1 MKKMTKRALIS
12 AAVIFLALVFLGGCS
27 IFHKTSS
34 QPQSPPPPTQAEN
47 PVSEPVQ
54 KEVQEQEGT
63 EGTVLKNSTSVQEE
77 VSNLEEMQ
85 AEKEVEKESDPLVI
99 LEEALYAYQDAQLA
113 WEKGDFDTALAA
125 LDESYSLL
133 LRLELPPDSLLNQ
146 EKNELRLMIAQRIQ
160 EIYASQ
166 ETAVGNNHQSIP
178 LEENKFVMD
187 EIKLFQG
194 QERNLFETAFQ
205 RSGQYRKMIL
215 EELKKSGLP
224 EELSWIPMIESWFNT
239 RAYSR
244 ARALGLWQFIASTG
258 NRFDLKR
265 DRFIDERMDPIKSTR
280 AAVKYLNEL
289 HSHFGDWTTALAG
302 YNCGEYRVKRV
313 IRTQRINYM
322 DNFWDLYPKLP
333 LETARFVPR
342 FIATLLI
349 INNPEKYGF
358 DLPTADPSLEY
369 ETISVNKPVQLSSL
383 SKTLGLEPETLAN
396 LNPELRQKST
406 PDREYLLKAPVGYGE
421 QILTA
426 INTLAK
432 YVPPE
437 TSYITHYVRRGE
449 TLSQIAQRYRTS
461 VRAIARLT
469 GLRSINIIN
478 PGQRLKIPVSGGSL
492 QISTPPPLI
501 KEGEELIYVVRRGD
515 SLYKIASAFNTTIQ
529 KIKEENSL
537 TNNDLEVGLKLVIQS
552 GQPEGAITY
561 TVKSGDTPFDIAKR
575 FGMNLNTFLQING
588 LSQRSKIYPGQ
599 ELWVISKD

>member
-1 MKKMTKRALIS
+1 MTKRGLKYI
-12 AAVIFLALVFLGGCS
+12 AVLVLSIVLLGGCS
-27 IFHKTSS
+27 IFHKTTK
-34 QPQSPPPPTQAEN
+34 QPQSPPPPAPAEN
-47 PVSEPVQ
+47 PVSDPVQ
-54 KEVQEQEGT
+54 TEAQEQAGVEGAI
-63 EGTVLKNSTSVQEE
+63 LANSTSIQEE
-77 VSNLEEMQ
+77 ISNHEEMQ
-85 AEKEVEKESDPLVI
+85 AEKKVEKENDPLVI

-125 LDESYSLL
+125 LDASYSLL
-133 LRLELPPDSLLNQ
+133 LKLELPPDSPLNQ

-178 LEENKFVMD
+178 LEENKFVLD

-194 QERNLFETAFQ
+194 NERNLFEAAYQ

-358 DLPTADPSLEY
+358 NLPTPDPPLEY
-369 ETISVNKPVQLSSL
+369 ETVSVNKPVQLSSL
-383 SKTLGLEPETLAN
+383 STALGLESETLAN

-406 PDREYLLKAPVGYGE
+406 PDREYLLKAPLGYGE

-437 TSYITHYVRRGE
+437 ASYIIHYVRRGE
-449 TLSQIAQRYRTS
+449 TLSQIAQRYRTT

-469 GLRSINIIN
+469 GLRSVNIIT
-478 PGQRLKIPVSGGSL
+478 PGQRLKIPVSGSSV
-492 QISTPPPLI
+492 QYSSPPLLI
-501 KEGEELIYVVRRGD
+501 KEGEKLIYVVRRGD
-515 SLYKIASAFNTTIQ
+515 ALYKIASAFNTTIQ
-529 KIKEENSL
+529 KIKEENNL
-537 TNNDLEVGLKLVIQS
+537 TSNDLEVGQKLVIQS
-552 GQPEGAITY
+552 GKPEGATTY
-561 TVKSGDTPFDIAKR
+561 TVKSGDTPFEIAKR
-575 FGMNLNTFLQING
+575 FGMDLNTFLQING
-588 LSQRSKIYPGQ
+588 LGQRSKIYPGQ
-599 ELWVISKD
+599 ELWVIPKD

>member
-1 MKKMTKRALIS
+1 MTKRAFIS
-12 AAVIFLALVFLGGCS
+12 AAVLFLSLVFLGGCS

-34 QPQSPPPPTQAEN
+34 QPQSLPPPTQAEN
-47 PVSEPVQ
+47 PVSEPVPT
-54 KEVQEQEGT
+54 EVQEQEGT
-63 EGTVLKNSTSVQEE
+63 EGTVLKNSTSVEE
-77 VSNLEEMQ
+77 QISNLEEIQ

-178 LEENKFVMD
+178 LEENKFVLD
-187 EIKLFQG
+187 EINLFQG
-194 QERNLFETAFQ
+194 QERNLFETAYQ

-349 INNPEKYGF
+349 INNPEKYGL
-358 DLPTADPSLEY
+358 DLPTPDPPLQY

-469 GLRSINIIN
+469 GLRSINIIK

-529 KIKEENSL
+529 KIKDENIL
-537 TNNDLEVGLKLVIQS
+537 TSNDLEVGQKLVIQS
-552 GQPEGAITY
+552 GRPDGAITY
-561 TVKSGDTPFDIAKR
+561 TVKSGDTPFEIAKR
-575 FGMNLNTFLQING
+575 FGMNLNILLSING

>member
-1 MKKMTKRALIS
+1 MTKRGLKYI
-12 AAVIFLALVFLGGCS
+12 AVLVLSIVLLGGCS
-27 IFHKTSS
+27 IFHKTPK
-34 QPQSPPPPTQAEN
+34 QPQSPPPPAPAEN
-47 PVSEPVQ
+47 PVSDPVQ
-54 KEVQEQEGT
+54 TEAQEQAGVEGAI
-63 EGTVLKNSTSVQEE
+63 LANSTSIQEE
-77 VSNLEEMQ
+77 ISNHEEMQ
-85 AEKEVEKESDPLVI
+85 AEKKVEKENDPLVI

-125 LDESYSLL
+125 LDASYSLL
-133 LRLELPPDSLLNQ
+133 LKLELPPDSPLNQ

-178 LEENKFVMD
+178 LEENKFVLD

-194 QERNLFETAFQ
+194 NERNLFEAAYQ

-358 DLPTADPSLEY
+358 NLPTPDPPLEY
-369 ETISVNKPVQLSSL
+369 ETVSVNKPVQLSSL
-383 SKTLGLEPETLAN
+383 STALGLESETLAN

-406 PDREYLLKAPVGYGE
+406 PDREYLLKAPLGYGE

-437 TSYITHYVRRGE
+437 ASYIIHYVRRGE
-449 TLSQIAQRYRTS
+449 TLSQIAQRYRTT

-469 GLRSINIIN
+469 GLRSVNIIT
-478 PGQRLKIPVSGGSL
+478 PGQRLKIPVSGSSV
-492 QISTPPPLI
+492 QYSSPPLLI
-501 KEGEELIYVVRRGD
+501 KEGEKLIYVVRRGD
-515 SLYKIASAFNTTIQ
+515 ALYKIASAFNTTIQ
-529 KIKEENSL
+529 KIKEENNL
-537 TNNDLEVGLKLVIQS
+537 TSNDLEVGQKLVIQS
-552 GQPEGAITY
+552 GKPEGATTY
-561 TVKSGDTPFDIAKR
+561 TVKSGDTPFEIAKR
-575 FGMNLNTFLQING
+575 FGMDLNTFLQING
-588 LSQRSKIYPGQ
+588 LGQRSKIYPGQ
-599 ELWVISKD
+599 ELWVIPKD

>member
-1 MKKMTKRALIS
+1 MTKRGLRYI
-12 AAVIFLALVFLGGCS
+12 AVLVLSIVLLGGCS
-27 IFHKTSS
+27 IFHKTPR
-34 QPQSPPPPTQAEN
+34 QPQSTPPPAPAEN
-47 PVSEPVQ
+47 PVSDPVQ
-54 KEVQEQEGT
+54 TEAQQQAGGEGSIL
-63 EGTVLKNSTSVQEE
+63 GNSTSVQEE
-77 VSNLEEMQ
+77 ISNHEEMQ
-85 AEKEVEKESDPLVI
+85 AEKEVEKENDPLVI

-125 LDESYSLL
+125 LDASYSLL
-133 LRLELPPDSLLNQ
+133 LKLELPPDSLLNQ

-178 LEENKFVMD
+178 LEENKFVLD

-194 QERNLFETAFQ
+194 NERNLFETAYQ

-333 LETARFVPR
+333 HETARFVPR

-358 DLPTADPSLEY
+358 DLPTPDPPLQY

-383 SKTLGLEPETLAN
+383 SKALGLESETLAN
-396 LNPELRQKST
+396 LNSELRQKST
-406 PDREYLLKAPVGYGE
+406 PDREYLLKAPLGYGE

-437 TSYITHYVRRGE
+437 ASYIIHYVRRGE

-469 GLRSINIIN
+469 GLRSVNIIK
-478 PGQRLKIPVSGGSL
+478 PGQRLKIPVSGSSI
-492 QISTPPPLI
+492 QYSSPPPLI
-501 KEGEELIYVVRRGD
+501 KEGEKLIYVVRRGD
-515 SLYKIASAFNTTIQ
+515 SLYKIASTFNTTIQ
-529 KIKEENSL
+529 KIREENSL
-537 TNNDLEVGLKLVIQS
+537 TSNDLDVGQKLVIQS
-552 GQPEGAITY
+552 GKPEGATTY
-561 TVKSGDTPFDIAKR
+561 TVKSGDTPFEIAKR
-575 FGMNLNTFLQING
+575 FGMDLNTFLQING

-599 ELWVISKD
+599 ELWVVPKD

>member
-1 MKKMTKRALIS
+1 MTKRAFIS
-12 AAVIFLALVFLGGCS
+12 AAVLFLSLVFLGGCS

-34 QPQSPPPPTQAEN
+34 QPQSLPPPTQAEN
-47 PVSEPVQ
+47 PVSEPVPT
-54 KEVQEQEGT
+54 EVQEQEGT
-63 EGTVLKNSTSVQEE
+63 EGTVLKNSTSVEE
-77 VSNLEEMQ
+77 QISNLEEIQ

-178 LEENKFVMD
+178 LEENKFVLD
-187 EIKLFQG
+187 EINLFQG
-194 QERNLFETAFQ
+194 QERNLFETAYQ

-349 INNPEKYGF
+349 INNPEKYGL
-358 DLPTADPSLEY
+358 DLPTPDPPLQY

-469 GLRSINIIN
+469 GLRSINIIK

-492 QISTPPPLI
+492 QITTPPPLI

-529 KIKEENSL
+529 KIKDENIL
-537 TNNDLEVGLKLVIQS
+537 TSNDLEVGQKLVIQS
-552 GQPEGAITY
+552 GRPDGAITY
-561 TVKSGDTPFDIAKR
+561 TVKSGDTPFEIAKR
-575 FGMNLNTFLQING
+575 FGMNLNILLSING